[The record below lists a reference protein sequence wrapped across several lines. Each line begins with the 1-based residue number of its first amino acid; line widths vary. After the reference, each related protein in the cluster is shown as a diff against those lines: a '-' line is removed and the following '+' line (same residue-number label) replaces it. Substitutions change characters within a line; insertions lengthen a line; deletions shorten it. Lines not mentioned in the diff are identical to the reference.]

1 MEVVV
6 STDGG
11 ARGNPG
17 PAAIGASICDIE
29 GNELSVVSEAI
40 GNTTNNVAEY
50 TAVVRGLE
58 EALDIGAT
66 KVRLRSDSE
75 LLIRQIE
82 GRYKV
87 KALHLI
93 PLHRQVRELLA
104 SFESAS
110 IEHVRR
116 EFNKRADAL
125 VNEALDS

>member
-17 PAAIGASICDIE
+17 PAAIGASICDVE
-29 GNELSVVSEAI
+29 GNELSTVSEAI
-40 GNTTNNVAEY
+40 GSTTNNVAEY

-58 EALDIGAT
+58 DALDIGAT
-66 KVRLRSDSE
+66 RVRLRSDSE

-87 KALHLI
+87 KAAHLI

-104 SFESAS
+104 KFESAS

-125 VNEALDS
+125 VNEALDA